1 MTLLNLNLK
10 DLQAP
15 QDSFSSPKSVKMLW
29 VCCVFRSKLTWVWPR
44 AERLQNS
51 SPKETTVPSGVW
63 SESGNSPSHLHPW
76 GHMTGRHTTFI
87 QIQKTNKILK
97 DVFENTAEEIWQ
109 NDKMFDWF
117 EIQEHNYTS
126 FIFSCVCVRLVQ
138 VIIPDRK
145 WCGEMEEGQQQE
157 HLSHTDGRHH
167 EDEEGEDSDFLRRQN
182 DFFEK
187 RKRRLMNLF

>member
-1 MTLLNLNLK
+1 MYSKTQQKKSDNMIRCLTGLK
-10 DLQAP
+10 YKNIITHHL
-15 QDSFSSPKSVKMLW
+15 FSV
-29 VCCVFRSKLTWVWPR
+29 
-44 AERLQNS
+44 
-51 SPKETTVPSGVW
+51 
-63 SESGNSPSHLHPW
+63 
-76 GHMTGRHTTFI
+76 
-87 QIQKTNKILK
+87 
-97 DVFENTAEEIWQ
+97 
-109 NDKMFDWF
+109 
-117 EIQEHNYTS
+117 
-126 FIFSCVCVRLVQ
+126 VCVRLVQ